1 MMMQKQ
7 NLFVREERFSIF
19 LSSYDEKDKF
29 RLLYHC
35 ITAMFIYFDVN

>member
-19 LSSYDEKDKF
+19 LSYFDEKNGSDC
-29 RLLYHC
+29 Y
-35 ITAMFIYFDVN
+35 IIV

>member
-19 LSSYDEKDKF
+19 LSYFDEKDWKSSDC
-29 RLLYHC
+29 Y
-35 ITAMFIYFDVN
+35 IIV